1 MAKKVVLSSGK
12 VAYVTNILKD
22 GTVRDSME
30 GFEIPYNEETKH
42 IYEHNDD
49 MISNYMEEQ
58 DLSDML

>member
-12 VAYVTNILKD
+12 IAYVTNILKY

-42 IYEHNDD
+42 IYEHHAD
-49 MISNYMEEQ
+49 MIRNYIEEH